1 MSEKLEILATPMDD
15 PNFCRFTLG
24 VSPMVEN
31 EIVFDQRPGQEFFIQ
46 DLFDVEGI
54 SQIILDT
61 NYIICQ
67 KSVDTPWQVLGK
79 TIGNILRLNYKRNLL
94 KVPKEV
100 IGQTKMTSKAESEIF
115 VKINDEFIKSDLAK
129 GIQEIIELQ
138 IQPSLGAHGGSVRIL
153 DFQAGKLFVN
163 FSGGCQGCSQ
173 ASVTVKDGIEKIITS
188 KFSEVKEV
196 VDVTNHSSGENP
208 YFK

>member
-46 DLFDVEGI
+46 DLFDVGGI

>member
-15 PNFCRFTLG
+15 PNFCWFTLG